1 MKKKKITFDFV
12 PPDYTPECQAVL
24 DAALGIVRA
33 GPKVARNEWIK
44 RVYAKGYAATEI
56 AKVTGLTRPHIYTI
70 LKS

>member
-1 MKKKKITFDFV
+1 MKKIPPEYV
-12 PPDYTPECQAVL
+12 PPEYTVECQAVL
-24 DAALGIVRA
+24 DAALDIVRA
-33 GPKVARNEWIK
+33 GPKVARNAWIK